1 MIARNIGFDEIYD
14 LVGIRVLVDSLR
26 DCYAALGTV
35 HARWNPVPGRFKD
48 YIAMPKFNMYQSL
61 VTTVTGPAGSPVE
74 LQIQTRAMYQRNEY
88 GAAAH
93 WKYKQELADGRGATD
108 MTWLRQLVD
117 WQRET
122 EDPAEF
128 LDSLRFDLGGDDVYV
143 FTPRGEAIALP
154 QGSTPV
160 DFAYAIHTE
169 VGHRTIGARVNG
181 RLVALESA
189 LSNGD
194 TVEIFTSKA
203 SDAGPSQDWLGFVQ
217 SARARNK
224 IRRWFARE
232 RPDTGP

>member
-1 MIARNIGFDEIYD
+1 
-14 LVGIRVLVDSLR
+14 
-26 DCYAALGTV
+26 
-35 HARWNPVPGRFKD
+35 
-48 YIAMPKFNMYQSL
+48 MYQPL
-61 VTTVTGPAGSPVE
+61 HTTVIGPGGTSVE
-74 LQIQTRAMYQRNEY
+74 LQIRTWDMHRRAEY
-88 GAAAH
+88 GVAAH
-93 WKYKQELADGRGATD
+93 WKYKEEAAFGRAKDVKDDSQE

-128 LDSLRFDLGGDDVYV
+128 LESLRFDLAAGEVYV
-143 FTPRGEAIALP
+143 FTPKGQVIALP
-154 QGSTPV
+154 QGATPV

-189 LSNGD
+189 LDNGD

-203 SDAGPSQDWLGFVQ
+203 PDAGPSRDWLGFVK

-224 IRRWFARE
+224 IRHWFSKERREAAAETGKTAIARAMRKQGLPLQRMASGDALLASATE
-232 RPDTGP
+232 RRFSALAG